1 MNKSSNLIIRI
12 SDKDKQDL
20 KELAEARQMSMSELV
35 VFLIRREVENTKN
48 AK

>member
-20 KELAEARQMSMSELV
+20 KKLAEARQMSMSELIT
-35 VFLIRREVENTKN
+35 FLIRKEVANSKN